1 MSRVVLSVPDISCE
15 HCQNTITKA
24 LTPVEGVRGVDVD
37 IPTRQVTVD
46 YDETVVSLD
55 RMKAIL
61 EEEDYPVESTAPA

>member
-24 LTPVEGVRGVDVD
+24 LTHVDGVRGVNVD
-37 IPTRQVTVD
+37 IPAKQVRVD
-46 YDETVVSLD
+46 YDESTVDVD

-61 EEEDYPVESTAPA
+61 EEEDYPVESAAPA